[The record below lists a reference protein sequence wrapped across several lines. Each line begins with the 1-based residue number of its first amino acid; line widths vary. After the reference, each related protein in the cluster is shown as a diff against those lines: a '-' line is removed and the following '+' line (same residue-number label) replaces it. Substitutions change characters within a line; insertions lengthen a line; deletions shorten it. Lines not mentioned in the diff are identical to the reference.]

1 MSEARLHL
9 EVADRVAR
17 LTIRRAEKQN
27 ALDAEMVEALVP
39 VCRQVERA
47 DVVALV
53 LTGEGE
59 KAFCAGGDIAAW
71 SALSPEAFGQRWVR
85 DGHVAFDAL
94 ARLSCPVIAVLNG
107 HCLGGGLELA
117 ACADLRI
124 AEAHVKIGQPE
135 TGLGIIPGWSGTQRA
150 VRRFGAQ
157 TVRRMALF
165 GEVFGAEEALSL
177 GLVDQVAPRGEGMHA
192 ANLVVARLKER
203 SPQATA
209 LTKMLVNA
217 AEGEERERLLEAL
230 AGRLAA
236 GSAEL
241 AEGLS
246 AFRTRRPPDT
256 KGE

>member
-1 MSEARLHL
+1 
-9 EVADRVAR
+9 
-17 LTIRRAEKQN
+17 
-27 ALDAEMVEALVP
+27 
-39 VCRQVERA
+39 
-47 DVVALV
+47 
-53 LTGEGE
+53 
-59 KAFCAGGDIAAW
+59 
-71 SALSPEAFGQRWVR
+71 
-85 DGHVAFDAL
+85 
-94 ARLSCPVIAVLNG
+94 
-107 HCLGGGLELA
+107 
-117 ACADLRI
+117 
-124 AEAHVKIGQPE
+124 
-135 TGLGIIPGWSGTQRA
+135 
-150 VRRFGAQ
+150 
-157 TVRRMALF
+157 MALF

-246 AFRTRRPPDT
+246 AFRTRRLPDP